1 MVRSLLV
8 CLAVA
13 ALGAACDQNQDI
25 GSNQDAGNP
34 VDAAGAG
41 DLAGP
46 GHDLSTTS
54 PDLSPSSPDLSP
66 SPPDM
71 ASPPPDMATPV
82 PEFVAA
88 GPATLITNGTSL
100 ALATPTGVQEND
112 LLLALVNSAE
122 ESGDRTLTAPAD
134 WILVGGFPIHN
145 HANAHPPYIIP
156 AIENHG
162 VWVYYRIAKAG
173 EPATHG
179 FTFASATTARGVL
192 LAYRGVDTAAPI
204 HDKSALPYYST
215 GSTNGLGGGN
225 TTLDSGRQ
233 VNLIATAMTNHATY
247 TVVQS
252 SPSIRERFNS
262 GEQPNGLNLIA
273 HDSKLFSNIY
283 LGPSIA
289 NKQSPSG
296 SGDGFCFVPTTLVL
310 APQ

>member
-1 MVRSLLV
+1 MALANRALPHRRFRDPRGSQTKGIEAMVRSLLV

-112 LLLALVNSAE
+112 LL
-122 ESGDRTLTAPAD
+122 
-134 WILVGGFPIHN
+134 
-145 HANAHPPYIIP
+145 
-156 AIENHG
+156 
-162 VWVYYRIAKAG
+162 
-173 EPATHG
+173 
-179 FTFASATTARGVL
+179 
-192 LAYRGVDTAAPI
+192 
-204 HDKSALPYYST
+204 
-215 GSTNGLGGGN
+215 
-225 TTLDSGRQ
+225 
-233 VNLIATAMTNHATY
+233 
-247 TVVQS
+247 
-252 SPSIRERFNS
+252 
-262 GEQPNGLNLIA
+262 
-273 HDSKLFSNIY
+273 
-283 LGPSIA
+283 
-289 NKQSPSG
+289 
-296 SGDGFCFVPTTLVL
+296 
-310 APQ
+310 